1 MDVGQKVVFV
11 RDVGEGAE
19 VGKQGTV
26 RGMSEDVVIV
36 DCRLEEHVAPVL
48 ARMWDVLLE
57 RLWNRLLKRR
67 SDWTGDQ

>member
-1 MDVGQKVVFV
+1 
-11 RDVGEGAE
+11 
-19 VGKQGTV
+19 
-26 RGMSEDVVIV
+26 MSEDVVIV